1 MVASQNDAVAT
12 TVREVHLRDYW
23 RVVWQGR
30 WTVLAV
36 FALVVAMAAAWSFLR
51 TPIYR
56 ATAVIEV
63 QPQARRVGPG
73 QDVSGLGISSY
84 GWFAEERYQNTQIE
98 VIKSRVVGERAFEL
112 LGLKND
118 PQFQG
123 LQDPIGAFTGRIRV
137 EPRRETGL
145 IEISIEGPDREEIA
159 RWANAI
165 ADAYVDRNIERARD
179 NTKAA
184 VAAIEGLLEPLKAKL
199 SQAEKD
205 RFKVL
210 KEDEIYSPEN
220 QKEIVK
226 QRLGKLNE
234 ELSLIQVK
242 LGNLRSVLT
251 KIQEIQRNEGSPI
264 GLPDLAQDIEIQ
276 DLNRQKV
283 QLEKDIEGA
292 KVTYRP
298 GHPIYQE
305 KVSQLQ
311 KVQARIRERVSL
323 LLGKYKTE
331 YDLASSNETYLKE
344 EIQKSEEVSFQV
356 GVATSKYDV
365 INTDAQSR
373 KQTFDSINKT
383 LNEVAVGADL
393 LANNVSVLDHAIPP
407 LKPVKPQKR
416 LNLALG
422 GMIGMFLGLGLVF
435 FLDYLDNT
443 FRTPEDV
450 ERYLHLS
457 TLAVVPKFVEGEA
470 FGSSA
475 VKEAYQTLRTGLIF
489 LSKNRERRVVLI
501 TSSGPREGKSST
513 VANLARAL
521 ANAGDR
527 VIVLDCDLRRP
538 TQHVHLKLPRENG
551 LSNFLAGPREMTDWR
566 PFVKPVGS
574 GNLHAMTCGP
584 IPPNPPELLG
594 SERFAGLLRE
604 LRQNYDW
611 VLLDSPPAMSLAD
624 AVLLSSIS
632 DMAVL
637 VIQHNQADR
646 DLVGRSVGQFRK
658 VGANLA
664 GVILNNV
671 DIDRAYKKDY
681 YYAGYYYYGS
691 DGRKKRGKRSQPV
704 VPGAP
709 TGTAAG
715 TTAGTTTSTGAG
727 TSA

>member
-1 MVASQNDAVAT
+1 MGPSSKPDVPVGI
-12 TVREVHLRDYW
+12 REVHLRDYW
-23 RVVWQGR
+23 KIVWQGR
-30 WTVLAV
+30 WTVLAA
-36 FALVVAMAAAWSFLR
+36 FALVVAVAAGWSFLR

-56 ATAVIEV
+56 AIAVVEV

-73 QDVSGLGISSY
+73 QDVSGLGVSSY

-98 VIKSRVVGERAFEL
+98 IIKSRVVGEHAFAA

-118 PQFQG
+118 PDFKD
-123 LQDPIGAFTGRIRV
+123 LKDPIGAFIGRMKV
-137 EPRRETGL
+137 DPRRETGL

-165 ADAYVDRNIERARD
+165 ADAYVDRNLERARE
-179 NTKAA
+179 NTRSA
-184 VAAIEGLLEPLKAKL
+184 VDAIKKLMEPLKADL
-199 SQAEKD
+199 SKAEQE

-210 KEDEIYSPEN
+210 EDTAIYSPEN

-226 QRLGKLNE
+226 NKLSK
-234 ELSLIQVK
+234 LSEALSVVEVK
-242 LGNLRSVLT
+242 LGNLRSVLS
-251 KIQEIQRNEGSPI
+251 KIQEIQQNDGSPI
-264 GLPDLAQDIEIQ
+264 GLPDLAQDSEIQ

-283 QLEKDIEGA
+283 QLERDLESA

-298 GHPIYQE
+298 GHPVYQE

-311 KVQARIRERVSL
+311 KVQARLRERVSL
-323 LLGKYKTE
+323 LLGKYQTE
-331 YDLASSNETYLKE
+331 YDLAASNEVYLKDEIRKAE
-344 EIQKSEEVSFQV
+344 EASYRF

-365 INTDAQSR
+365 VNTDAQTR
-373 KQTFDSINKT
+373 KQIYDSINKT

-407 LKPVKPQKR
+407 LSPVKPQKR

-422 GMIGMFLGLGLVF
+422 GMMGLFLGLALVF

-443 FRTPEDV
+443 FRSPEDV
-450 ERYLHLS
+450 ERFLHLS
-457 TLAVVPKFVEGEA
+457 TLAVVPKFTEDDA
-470 FGSSA
+470 FASNA

-489 LSKNRERRVVLI
+489 LSRNRERRVVLI

-521 ANAGDR
+521 ASAGDR
-527 VIVLDCDLRRP
+527 VVVVDCDLRRP
-538 TQHVHLKLPRENG
+538 TQHVHLKLERDNG
-551 LSNFLAGPREMTDWR
+551 LSNYLAAAKGMDDWR
-566 PFVKPVGS
+566 PYVKTVGPS
-574 GNLHAMTCGP
+574 SLHAITCGP

-594 SERFAGLLRE
+594 SERFAALLRD
-604 LRQNYDW
+604 LRESYDW
-611 VLLDSPPAMSLAD
+611 ILLDSPPAMSLAD

-632 DMAVL
+632 DLVVL
-637 VIQHNQADR
+637 VIQHSEADR
-646 DLVGRSVGQFRK
+646 DLVSRSVAQFRK

-691 DGRKKRGKRSQPV
+691 DGRKKRGKRV
-704 VPGAP
+704 AAAP
-709 TGTAAG
+709 TAPAG
-715 TTAGTTTSTGAG
+715 TG

>member
-1 MVASQNDAVAT
+1 M
-12 TVREVHLRDYW
+12 
-23 RVVWQGR
+23 
-30 WTVLAV
+30 
-36 FALVVAMAAAWSFLR
+36 
-51 TPIYR
+51 
-56 ATAVIEV
+56 
-63 QPQARRVGPG
+63 
-73 QDVSGLGISSY
+73 
-84 GWFAEERYQNTQIE
+84 
-98 VIKSRVVGERAFEL
+98 
-112 LGLKND
+112 
-118 PQFQG
+118 
-123 LQDPIGAFTGRIRV
+123 RV

-145 IEISIEGPDREEIA
+145 VEISIEGPDREEIA

-165 ADAYVDRNIERARD
+165 ADAYVERNIERARD
-179 NTKAA
+179 NTKSA
-184 VAAIEGLLEPLKAKL
+184 VAAIKKLMEPLKEKL
-199 SQAEKD
+199 NEAEQT
-205 RFKVL
+205 RFEVL
-210 KEDEIYSPEN
+210 KDTEIYSPEN

-234 ELSLIQVK
+234 ELALVQVK
-242 LGNLRSVLT
+242 LGNLRSVLS
-251 KIQEIQRNEGSPI
+251 KIREIQQNEGSPI
-264 GLPDLAQDIEIQ
+264 GLPDLAQDSEIQ

-283 QLEKDIEGA
+283 QLEKDLEGA

-311 KVQARIRERVSL
+311 KVQARLRERVSL
-323 LLGKYKTE
+323 LLGKYQTE
-331 YDLASSNETYLKE
+331 YDIASSNEAYLKG
-344 EIQKSEEVSFQV
+344 EIRNSEEASYQM

-365 INTDAQSR
+365 VNSEAQTR
-373 KQTFDSINKT
+373 KQIYDSIGKT

-407 LKPVKPQKR
+407 LQPVKPQKR

-422 GMIGMFLGLGLVF
+422 GMMGIFLGLGLVF

-450 ERYLHLS
+450 ERFLHLS
-457 TLAVVPKFVEGEA
+457 TLAVVPKFVEGEP
-470 FGSSA
+470 FSSNA

-538 TQHVHLKLPRENG
+538 TQHIHLKLPRDNG
-551 LSNFLAGPREMTDWR
+551 LSNYLAAPKEVTDWR
-566 PFVKPVGS
+566 PFVKPVGA

-594 SERFAGLLRE
+594 SERFVGLLHE
-604 LRQNYDW
+604 LRESYDW
-611 VLLDSPPAMSLAD
+611 ILLDSPPAMSLAD

-632 DMAVL
+632 DLVVL

-646 DLVGRSVGQFRK
+646 DMVGRSIGQFRK

-671 DIDRAYKKDY
+671 DIERAYKKDY
-681 YYAGYYYYGS
+681 YYAGYYYYGA
-691 DGRKKRGKRSQPV
+691 DGRKKRGKRSEPV
-704 VPGAP
+704 PTAP
-709 TGTAAG
+709 AGTGT
-715 TTAGTTTSTGAG
+715 GA
-727 TSA
+727 